1 VPRRINLLCDRSL
14 LGAYASGR
22 SRVDVGIVDKAAK
35 EVTGYSG
42 RRLRWRMARRWR
54 ITAAVAAGLLAGA
67 ALVAGAWVVVDRL
80 APPAAVSANRG

>member
-1 VPRRINLLCDRSL
+1 MPRRINLLCDRAL

-22 SRVDVGIVDKAAK
+22 SKVDVPIVDKAAK

-54 ITAAVAAGLLAGA
+54 IAAAVAAGLLAGA
-67 ALVAGAWVVVDRL
+67 ALVAGVWVAADRL
-80 APPAAVSANRG
+80 APAAAVTAQRG